1 MLGAREL
8 RISVDSISVC
18 LNMWE
23 LQNGDFMGK
32 MVIQHEIV
40 RHPRFKQINLGKL
53 LSFPKRNK
61 LKDVR
66 QFVDEP
72 AYKNRPL
79 R

>member
-1 MLGAREL
+1 MVTL
-8 RISVDSISVC
+8 
-18 LNMWE
+18 WE
-23 LQNGDFMGK
+23 K